1 MTRKLEA
8 VGDAAGSAEDARDME
23 MERELERWLA
33 PFLEA
38 LGHKKR
44 RKWAP
49 VYVQGLLGPGDRK
62 SIEPMAARV
71 APDDGEQLHHFIC
84 TSCWDPAPLER
95 TLAERAQQMVG
106 GPDAVLIIDDTT
118 LLKQGRH
125 SVGVARQYSGAVGKR
140 ANCQA
145 LVSLTL
151 AEREVPVCVALRL
164 FLPEEW
170 TNDSER
176 LDEAEIPEARRRYRT
191 KGEIAL
197 EELDRV
203 SAAGVTFGAVLAD
216 AGYGNS
222 AGFRHALSARG
233 LTWAVG
239 IPRIQK
245 VYPRDVALFM
255 PPTKPGGRARKHPI
269 PSRERESAEDVLA
282 RKRWRRITWRTGTK
296 GPLTARFAVERVVA
310 ADGVVDA
317 GNRHLPGEEVWLVG
331 ELRTSGERKYY
342 LTNHLPTTS
351 LRTLAAAIKARWSCE
366 QAHQQMKEELGLDHF
381 EGRSWIGL
389 HHHALMTMISF
400 AFLQHLRLTE
410 VRGWGKN
417 QDPSKPVSSRK
428 ARSRSQTHHSQ
439 SLSGSRS
446 QSRSRR
452 TTTPTNTPCNSAHS
466 DHSTRAHALHQYQA
480 SRRATMSKMPWA
492 AQLSAA
498 RVNWIWRS
506 SVRLSK

>member
-1 MTRKLEA
+1 MARKSKA
-8 VGDAAGSAEDARDME
+8 VERVARGVTGVEDAGYW
-23 MERELERWLA
+23 EREFKRWLA

-38 LGHKKR
+38 LGHKQR

-49 VYVQGLLGPGDRK
+49 VYVRGLLGPGDRK
-62 SIEPMAARV
+62 SIEPMAERV

-95 TLAERAQQMVG
+95 TLAEKAQQMVG
-106 GPDAVLIIDDTT
+106 GPDAMLIVDDTT
-118 LLKQGRH
+118 LLKQGKH

-151 AEREVPVCVALRL
+151 AQAEVPVCVALRL

-170 TNDSER
+170 TRDSAR
-176 LDEAEIPEARRRYRT
+176 LDEAGVPEDAAQERRRYRT

-203 SAAGVTFGAVLAD
+203 RAAGVTFGSVLAD

-222 AGFRHALSARG
+222 AEFRRALSARG

-245 VYPRDVALFM
+245 VYPRDVGLYM
-255 PPTKPGGRARKHPI
+255 PPTKPGGRPRKHPV
-269 PSRERESAEDVLA
+269 PTHKSEAAELVLERA
-282 RKRWRRITWRTGTK
+282 RWRSVTWRTGTK
-296 GPLTARFAVERVVA
+296 GPLKARFAAVRVVV
-310 ADGVVDA
+310 ADGIQNSSA
-317 GNRHLPGEEVWLVG
+317 QHLPGEEAWLVG
-331 ELRTSGERKYY
+331 EWRSNGEKKYY
-342 LTNHLPTTS
+342 LTNHAPTAT
-351 LRTLAAAIKARWSCE
+351 LHTLATAIKARWSCE

-400 AFLQHLRLTE
+400 AFLQHLRLRE
-410 VRGWGKN
+410 SRRREKN
-417 QDPSKPVSSRK
+417 QGSNKTTLSRN
-428 ARSRSQTHHSQ
+428 SQ
-439 SLSGSRS
+439 SHSKALSHRTAASTNAPRNS
-446 QSRSRR
+446 THPDHTAHHRPTRR
-452 TTTPTNTPCNSAHS
+452 QATLSEMP
-466 DHSTRAHALHQYQA
+466 RAAEL
-480 SRRATMSKMPWA
+480 P
-492 AQLSAA
+492 AA
-498 RVNWIWRS
+498 RVN
-506 SVRLSK
+506 